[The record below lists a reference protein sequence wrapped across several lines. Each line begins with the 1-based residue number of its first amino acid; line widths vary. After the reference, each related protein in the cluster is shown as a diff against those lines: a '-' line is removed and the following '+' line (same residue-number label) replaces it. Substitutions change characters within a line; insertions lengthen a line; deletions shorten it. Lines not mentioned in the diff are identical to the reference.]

1 MQPGLSI
8 SPGASA
14 LEHLPHLARKL
25 CDLWGKEEFE
35 HEVNQVIMD
44 SRDGTRQGL
53 PPEAMDEL
61 LFLVELVIA
70 KRALQASESTGMP
83 FREAFRQHLE
93 KSQKFALYTAEDSS
107 DPWSGPHDRGA
118 VGRPNQAQVKKAA
131 LPAKR
136 AQSHRKKSWWR
147 RLFG

>member
-14 LEHLPHLARKL
+14 LEQLPHLARML

-44 SRDGTRQGL
+44 SRDGRRQGL
-53 PPEAMDEL
+53 PPEATDEL

-70 KRALQASESTGMP
+70 KRALQASESTGIP
-83 FREAFRQHLE
+83 FRQAFRQHLE
-93 KSQKFALYTAEDSS
+93 KSQKFALYTAEDFS
-107 DPWSGPHDRGA
+107 DPWSNPRERG
-118 VGRPNQAQVKKAA
+118 QAGGVN
-131 LPAKR
+131 
-136 AQSHRKKSWWR
+136 
-147 RLFG
+147 

>member
-14 LEHLPHLARKL
+14 LEQLPHLARTL

-44 SRDGTRQGL
+44 SRDGRRQGL

-70 KRALQASESTGMP
+70 KRALHASQSTGIP
-83 FREAFRQHLE
+83 FRQAFRQHLE
-93 KSQKFALYTAEDSS
+93 KSQKFALHTAEDFS
-107 DPWSGPHDRGA
+107 DPWSNPRERGQA
-118 VGRPNQAQVKKAA
+118 GGVNRAQVSKAA
-131 LPAKR
+131 APVKRPA
-136 AQSHRKKSWWR
+136 HRKKSWWR